1 LETTDRFLTKQ
12 DLDYLFDA
20 HANSIGALLLHLA
33 ATETCYSDKHVPR
46 DKMGQL
52 VARGEVETGSR
63 HEYPGDLGRKT
74 IKSKVLV
81 EVLGEVSL
89 SFAKFARFKK
99 NTDIGWSRSPSFR
112 PWGGAETMS
121 YQPIENY
128 GIIGNMRTVALVGM
142 NGSIDWY
149 CYPHFDSA
157 SVFGAILDDK
167 KGGRFQ
173 IFAGVDGVRHKQFY
187 WPSTNVLV
195 TRFLLADGIA
205 ELEDFMPVGL
215 PSDSPEYRHIYRRIR
230 CVRGSVRISVACR
243 PAFDYGRQPHDTQVE
258 TNGAT
263 FKSRS
268 VTLAL
273 SASMPLRNDGQG
285 GVTAEFVLSEGKS
298 QVFILRE
305 DCEGGVPGPP
315 SDEEAE
321 GLLRGTVKFW
331 QDWLSACTYHGR
343 WRDQVHRSAL
353 ALKLL
358 TFEPTGAIIAAP
370 TTSLPEVVGGARN
383 WDYRYTWMRDAAFTV
398 YAFLRIGFRG
408 EAAAFM
414 GWIEDYAS
422 KHARPAAPGGVV
434 FTIAGG
440 NQLPEQTLDHWE
452 GYRGSAPVRIGNA
465 AVVQFQ
471 GDIYGELM
479 DAFYLSNKYVSPTS
493 YDVWVKIRNRLE
505 WICENWQL
513 PDAGIWEMRDRQEH
527 FVYSKVMNWVALDRG
542 LRLAD
547 KRALPADRAKWM
559 RERDKIY
566 EEVVAKGWNE
576 KRQAFTQF
584 YGSEDLDASLLI
596 MPLVFFMAPNDPR
609 MIGTINAIQKNPQNG
624 GLLSDGLVYRY
635 PPQPRIDGLPGE
647 EGTFNMCSFWLVE
660 ALTRAGPAF
669 PDKLDQARLLF
680 ERVLGYANHLGLY
693 SEQTGPQGEAL
704 GNFPQAFTHLAL
716 ISAAFNLDRML
727 GR

>member
-1 LETTDRFLTKQ
+1 M
-12 DLDYLFDA
+12 A
-20 HANSIGALLLHLA
+20 
-33 ATETCYSDKHVPR
+33 
-46 DKMGQL
+46 
-52 VARGEVETGSR
+52 
-63 HEYPGDLGRKT
+63 
-74 IKSKVLV
+74 
-81 EVLGEVSL
+81 
-89 SFAKFARFKK
+89 
-99 NTDIGWSRSPSFR
+99 
-112 PWGGAETMS
+112 

-149 CYPHFDSA
+149 CYPHFDSP
-157 SVFGAILDDK
+157 SIFGAILDDK

-173 IFAGVDGVRHKQFY
+173 ISADAHGVRHKQFY

-215 PSDSPEYRHIYRRIR
+215 PSDSPEYRYIYRRVR

-243 PAFDYGRQPHDTQVE
+243 PAFDYGRQPHDTLLGKG
-258 TNGAT
+258 GAI
-263 FKSRS
+263 FKTGSL
-268 VTLAL
+268 TLAL
-273 SASMPLRNDGQG
+273 STAVPLSNDGRG
-285 GVTAEFVLSEGKS
+285 GVSADFVLSEGKS
-298 QVFILRE
+298 QSFILR
-305 DCEGGVPGPP
+305 DHCNQGGVPLPP
-315 SDEEAE
+315 SEQEAE
-321 GLLRGTVKFW
+321 RVLRATVKFW
-331 QDWLSACTYHGR
+331 QNWLSACTYHGR

-370 TTSLPEVVGGARN
+370 TTSLPEVIGGARN
-383 WDYRYTWMRDAAFTV
+383 WDYRYTWLRDAAFTV
-398 YAFLRIGFRG
+398 YAFLRIGFRD

-422 KHARPAAPGGVV
+422 KHARPNAPGAVV
-434 FTIAGG
+434 FTIEGE
-440 NQLPEQTLDHWE
+440 NQLPEHTLDHWE
-452 GYRGSAPVRIGNA
+452 GYRGAAPVRIGNA
-465 AVVQFQ
+465 AVSQFQ

-493 YDVWVKIRNRLE
+493 YDVWVKIRERLE
-505 WICENWQL
+505 WICENWRL
-513 PDAGIWEMRDRQEH
+513 PDAGIWEMRNRQEH

-542 LRLAD
+542 IRLAD

-559 RERDKIY
+559 RERDLIY
-566 EEVVAKGWNE
+566 EEVMAKGWNE
-576 KRQAFTQF
+576 KRRAFTQF

-596 MPLVFFMAPNDPR
+596 MPLVFFMAPTDPR
-609 MIGTINAIQKNPQNG
+609 MLNTISAILKNPRDG
-624 GLLSDGLVYRY
+624 GLVSDSLVYRY

-660 ALTRAGPAF
+660 ALTRAGQA
-669 PDKLDQARLLF
+669 DAEKLDQARLLF

-693 SEQTGPQGEAL
+693 AEQTGPQGEAL

-727 GR
+727 GS